1 MRRALLLGLALAGG
15 FAPAALAFDCAKA
28 KAPVELAI
36 CADPA
41 LKAAD
46 DRMSAAYATLR
57 GASDEA
63 QRTAWRGDQ
72 RDWIERRDGICAQ
85 YDQGQETSFDRACLK
100 RMTEERTRELS
111 ATAETQG
118 PGAPRFLPV
127 LTRVDDAA
135 AQISVSILRPRAV
148 DDAFAPLNAALEQAA
163 DASEAEIGGGEGP
176 YGRTV
181 SYRILYASARFVSVF
196 FDIYEYTGGAHGM
209 SYGRA
214 VNFLPAAGRA
224 LAFDDFIDEAGR
236 KALIPL
242 CRDSIAAEKRERGV
256 PDELIAPSLTDEALG
271 DGIDVLP
278 AWSFD
283 AKGARIRYDAYAL
296 GAYAEGS
303 YDCAIGWTALK
314 PLLKPGAPL
323 PFD

>member
-1 MRRALLLGLALAGG
+1 MRRALLLGALMVGG

-28 KAPVELAI
+28 KSPVELAI
-36 CADPA
+36 CAAPS

-46 DRMSAAYATLR
+46 DRMSAAYAALR

-63 QRTAWRGDQ
+63 QRAAWRGDQ
-72 RDWIERRDGICAQ
+72 RDWIERRDGICTY
-85 YDQGQETSFDRACLK
+85 YDEQQQPALDRTCLE

-111 ATAETQG
+111 ATPETEG

-127 LTRVDDAA
+127 LTRVDDEA

-148 DDAFAPLNAALEQAA
+148 DPAMTELNAALEQAA
-163 DASEAEIGGGEGP
+163 DASEADIGGGEGP

-181 SYRILYASARFVSVF
+181 SYRILYASAAFVSVF

-256 PDELIAPSLTDEALG
+256 PEELIAPSLTDEALG
-271 DGIDVLP
+271 DGIEVLP

-296 GAYAEGS
+296 GAYAEGA
-303 YDCAIGWTALK
+303 YDCTIGWAALK
-314 PLLKPGAPL
+314 PHLKPGAPL
-323 PFD
+323 PLD